1 MYEALRVI
9 TIAAVIAS
17 IVLIPATIVLKKFR
31 QEKRLME
38 RMNGIKTKYGLD
50 LNGIEEESVT
60 QQSEE
65 STMEKKPFTVTITEH
80 NTGEVKTMDLTG
92 LIMFGIEDEKDG
104 EIKATRALMGMSPR
118 EIAIIS
124 HEFENS
130 KEVKMA
136 KFMAAMVA
144 QIEGNEC
151 KCENCTK
158 KREEEET
165 AEKEEVK

>member
-1 MYEALRVI
+1 MYETLRVI
-9 TIAAVIAS
+9 TIAAIIVS
-17 IVLIPATIVLKKFR
+17 IVLVPAFIVLKQFR
-31 QEKRLME
+31 QERRMME
-38 RMNGIKTKYGLD
+38 RMSKIKTKYGLD
-50 LNGIEEESVT
+50 SNEIKEKSVT

-104 EIKATRALMGMSPR
+104 EIKATRALMRMSPR

-130 KEVKMA
+130 EEVKMA
-136 KFMAAMVA
+136 KFMAALLA
-144 QIEGNEC
+144 QLDDKEC
-151 KCENCTK
+151 NCENCTK
-158 KREEEET
+158 KREEK
-165 AEKEEVK
+165 EKVK